1 VLPAGDYARSGY
13 SLPENHPPDIFED
26 NIFPGIWTKV
36 FERPSNRY
44 LEGGFLYSL
53 CPGQGV
59 GAFPEI
65 VMKIFIT
72 LTEST
77 GYSQFDLL
85 PDSVNKAV

>member
-1 VLPAGDYARSGY
+1 MDKGFWKAFK
-13 SLPENHPPDIFED
+13 SLP
-26 NIFPGIWTKV
+26 
-36 FERPSNRY
+36 RR
-44 LEGGFLYSL
+44 GFLYSL

-85 PDSVNKAV
+85 PDSVNKAVWNLWNGTIPGTKKSKIIKK

>member
-1 VLPAGDYARSGY
+1 MDKGFWKAFK
-13 SLPENHPPDIFED
+13 SLP
-26 NIFPGIWTKV
+26 
-36 FERPSNRY
+36 RR
-44 LEGGFLYSL
+44 GFLYSL
-53 CPGQGV
+53 CRGQGV

-85 PDSVNKAV
+85 PDFVKKVVEICEMVQFQVQKNWK